1 MHLLPRR
8 KQCAFTIAAAFAI
21 LLVPFAQNLY
31 AQTGGPDG
39 PGGYLSWG
47 KLLVIGLV
55 FLIWVRTSDWIN
67 RDAMKIGAKTNM
79 TQELWNPI
87 VVFSF
92 LIGFLCVISI
102 PIFFAG
108 LPIYLLT
115 AWVPMV
121 VYFFQRR
128 SKINADPSIA
138 QRLSAKPGEAA
149 AVALPQDEGALVN
162 FTAAGADKNAQQ
174 ANLIR
179 ARQSPAYSE
188 LKDLIIMTQ
197 FKRAE
202 QVLLDFTRDAVN
214 GRLLVDGVWHPVDP
228 MDREKGDAILVGLKN
243 LAGLNAQ
250 DRRGRQAGGFSLKSE
265 LGKAEIQLTTQG
277 VPTGERAH
285 LVYQISNKQLMT
297 LAELGMF
304 PDMAGQI
311 KSTLDDRGTIVVSSP
326 PGNGLTTSWR
336 GALASTDRLTRD
348 CIAIVDAQDKET
360 NVENIIINLY
370 DPAKEPQHE
379 TLTGLLLTQPDF
391 VAVPKVDDAKTM
403 DILSKQA
410 NGETTV
416 LLRASASSAAE
427 ALLKTYAQS
436 GDRQQF
442 LNALKIVTGQRL
454 ARRLCSACKVEVR
467 VQPNIIQKLG
477 GNPKTQGTIFRPWQL
492 PPPEQR
498 VDEKGREIEFPP
510 CEACGGIG
518 YIGRIAVFEMIA
530 LDDQLRKFI
539 AKNPKADAIEKAA
552 VKLGKNSLANQ
563 TYKLVL
569 LGVTSLAEAQRILKQ
584 KQKS

>member
-1 MHLLPRR
+1 MHLLPKR
-8 KQCAFTIAAAFAI
+8 KQCAFTIAAALAI
-21 LLVPFAQNLY
+21 LLVPFAENLY
-31 AQTGGPDG
+31 AQTGGADG

-47 KLLVIGLV
+47 KLLVISLV

-67 RDAMKIGAKTNM
+67 RDSMKIGKKTSM
-79 TQELWNPI
+79 APEIWNPI

-115 AWVPMV
+115 AWVPLL

-128 SKINADPSIA
+128 SKINSDPSIA
-138 QRLSAKPGEAA
+138 RQLSAKPGEAA
-149 AVALPQDEGALVN
+149 VEALPQDEGAQVS
-162 FTAAGADKNAQQ
+162 FTAAGADKSDRQ

-179 ARQSPAYSE
+179 ARQSTAYSE
-188 LKDLIIMTQ
+188 FKDLIVTSQ

-202 QVLLDFTRDAVN
+202 QILLDFTRDAVN
-214 GRLLVDGVWHPVDP
+214 GRMLVDGVWHPLPP
-228 MDREKGDAILVGLKN
+228 MDRQTGDAMLASMKN

-250 DRRGRQAGGFSLKSE
+250 DRRSRQSGSFALKSE
-265 LGKAEIQLTTQG
+265 LGKAELQLITQG
-277 VPTGERAH
+277 VPTGERAQ
-285 LVYQISNKQLMT
+285 LVYQINNQKIMT

-304 PDMAGQI
+304 PDMAQQL
-311 KSTLDDRGTIVVSSP
+311 KSTLDGSGTVIISSP
-326 PGNGLTTSWR
+326 PGTGLTTSWR
-336 GALASTDRLTRD
+336 GTMAATDRLTRD
-348 CIAIVDAQDKET
+348 CIAVIDAQDKET
-360 NVENIIINLY
+360 NVENIIIKHY

-391 VAVPKVDDAKTM
+391 IAVPKVDDAKTM
-403 DILSKQA
+403 DLLSKQA
-410 NGETTV
+410 AGETTV
-416 LLRASASSAAE
+416 LLRASATSAAE
-427 ALLKTYAQS
+427 ALLKTYAQA
-436 GDRQQF
+436 GDRRQF
-442 LNALKIVTGQRL
+442 LDALKNVTGQRL
-454 ARRLCSACKVEVR
+454 VRRLCTACKVEVR

-477 GNPKTQGTIFRPWQL
+477 GDPKTQGTIFNPWKL

-530 LDDQLRKFI
+530 VDDQLRNFI

-552 VKLGKNSLANQ
+552 LKLGKKSLASQ

-569 LGVTSLAEAQRILKQ
+569 LGVTSLAEAQRILK
-584 KQKS
+584 

>member
-1 MHLLPRR
+1 MFRR
-8 KQCAFTIAAAFAI
+8 SQCTITIAASIAI
-21 LLVPFAQNLY
+21 LLIPFVDNLY

-47 KLLVIGLV
+47 KLLVIALV
-55 FLIWVRTSDWIN
+55 FLVWVRTSDWIN
-67 RDAMKIGAKTNM
+67 RDAMKIGSKTNM
-79 TQELWNPI
+79 TQETWNPI

-102 PIFFAG
+102 PIFLAG

-115 AWVPMV
+115 AWVPLL

-138 QRLSAKPGEAA
+138 QRLSAKPGEVA
-149 AVALPQDEGALVN
+149 AVALPQDEGAQVS
-162 FTAAGADKNAQQ
+162 FTAAGADKNTQQ

-188 LKDLIIMTQ
+188 VKDLIVMTQ

-202 QVLLDFTRDAVN
+202 QVLFDFTRDAVN
-214 GRLLVDGVWHPVDP
+214 GRMLVDGVWHPLDP
-228 MDREKGDAILVGLKN
+228 MTRETGDAMLVSLKN

-250 DRRGRQAGGFSLKSE
+250 DRRGRQSGGFALKSE
-265 LGKAEIQLTTQG
+265 LGKAEVQLTTQG
-277 VPTGERAH
+277 VPTGERAQ
-285 LVYQISNKQLMT
+285 LAYQINNQKLMT

-304 PDMAGQI
+304 PDMAQQI
-311 KSTLDDRGTIVVSSP
+311 KSTLDGSGTVIVSSP

-336 GALASTDRLTRD
+336 GTMAATDRLTRD
-348 CIAIVDAQDKET
+348 CIAVVDAQDKET

-403 DILSKQA
+403 DLLSKQA
-410 NGETTV
+410 KGETTV
-416 LLRASASSAAE
+416 LLRASARSAAE

-436 GDRQQF
+436 SDREQF
-442 LNALKIVTGQRL
+442 LAALKNVTGQRL
-454 ARRLCSACKVEVR
+454 VRRLCSACKVEVR
-467 VQPNIIQKLG
+467 VQPSIIQKLG
-477 GNPKTQGTIFRPWQL
+477 GDPKTQGTIFNPWQL

-518 YIGRIAVFEMIA
+518 YIGRIAAFEMIK

-539 AKNPKADAIEKAA
+539 AKNPKADVIEKAA
-552 VKLGKNSLANQ
+552 VKLGKSSLANQ
-563 TYKLVL
+563 TYQLVL

-584 KQKS
+584 K